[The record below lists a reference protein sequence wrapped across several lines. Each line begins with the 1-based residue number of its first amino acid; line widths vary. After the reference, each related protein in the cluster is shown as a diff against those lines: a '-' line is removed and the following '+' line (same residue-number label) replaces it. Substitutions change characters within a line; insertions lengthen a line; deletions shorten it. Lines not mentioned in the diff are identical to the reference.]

1 MPTTLPRLAYA
12 SGFKVGLA
20 VVIGK
25 RANRYGI
32 FCLMVFC
39 AFAARALCADIHI
52 LAKDQTGRP
61 IEGAIVWAEVPR
73 AKMPS
78 PVQAE
83 IVQKNR
89 QFIPPVTVIPV
100 GSVVRFPNW
109 DNVQHHVYSFS
120 PTKTFDI
127 PLYIGES
134 PQVIEFERPGIVTLG
149 CNIHDW
155 MAAYIVVLDTA
166 VFAKTDANGGVL
178 LRDLP
183 AGPVSIFG
191 WSPRLRGAPVKVD
204 LPAGQSSAA
213 LAMKL
218 RPAFQRTP
226 PDDRGGG
233 YR

>member
-1 MPTTLPRLAYA
+1 MVVGTRYRHSRVSMFGILVFLAL
-12 SGFKVGLA
+12 GVRG
-20 VVIGK
+20 
-25 RANRYGI
+25 
-32 FCLMVFC
+32 
-39 AFAARALCADIHI
+39 LCADIQI
-52 LAKDQTGRP
+52 LVKDQTGRP
-61 IEGAIVWAEVPR
+61 IEGAIVWAEISREKV
-73 AKMPS
+73 PS
-78 PVQAE
+78 PVHAE
-83 IVQKNR
+83 IVQRNR

-120 PTKTFDI
+120 ATKTFDI

-166 VFAKTDANGGVL
+166 VFAKTDASGSVL
-178 LRDLP
+178 LRNLP

-213 LAMKL
+213 LTMKL

>member
-1 MPTTLPRLAYA
+1 MRTILPRSAYA
-12 SGFKVGLA
+12 SNSEAAVAAWLCRGRVG
-20 VVIGK
+20 IS
-25 RANRYGI
+25 GI
-32 FCLMVFC
+32 LVFC
-39 AFAARALCADIHI
+39 GLSVRALATD
-52 LAKDQTGRP
+52 AQVVVKDQASRP
-61 IEGAIVWAEVPR
+61 IEGAIVWAEVSRERRLP
-73 AKMPS
+73 
-78 PVQAE
+78 PVQTE

-120 PTKTFDI
+120 AAKTFDI

-134 PQVIEFERPGIVTLG
+134 PQVIEFERPGVVTLG

-166 VFAKTDANGGVL
+166 AFAKTDASGSVL
-178 LRDLP
+178 LRNLP

-191 WSPRLRGAPVKVD
+191 WCPRLRGPPVKTD
-204 LPAGQSSAA
+204 MQSGQSAA
-213 LAMKL
+213 ELTMKL